1 MAYPASGSR
10 QLVSE
15 LALAAVGV
23 VALSADRID
32 ALAEVIA
39 TRGNVASVEEARELL
54 RDQVE
59 RWREEA
65 ARVSGQATLRLSA
78 LARELG
84 LITREEADELELR
97 VAQLEHRLQL
107 LERDSDSA

>member
-1 MAYPASGSR
+1 MDGPASSPR

-32 ALAEVIA
+32 ALAEAIA
-39 TRGNVASVEEARELL
+39 ARGSIASVEEARELL

-65 ARVSGQATLRLSA
+65 ARVSGQATSRMSA
-78 LARELG
+78 LAR
-84 LITREEADELELR
+84 
-97 VAQLEHRLQL
+97 
-107 LERDSDSA
+107 